1 MSNYES
7 KKSFEGVPPFATATE
22 EEIQVSERF
31 ERGNWFTPIEPKPIY
46 DGYAPAR
53 PFPKLVT
60 EFGQPAPIQ
69 NDKPALWP
77 MVIEDFKNYYG
88 EELIG
93 KTPHL
98 SVVIAD
104 MNSRDQFGRKKYGVP
119 LQMHN
124 GRNAVNDAYE
134 ELLDGAVYLKQAIEE
149 GTNYDKSFQEII
161 YLKKAYEL
169 TFKAISFVSEM
180 VKR

>member
-77 MVIEDFKNYYG
+77 MVIEDFKNLYPNEPEVYASI
-88 EELIG
+88 EIPDRLARA
-93 KTPHL
+93 
-98 SVVIAD
+98 VV
-104 MNSRDQFGRKKYGVP
+104 R
-119 LQMHN
+119 LQICSN
-124 GRNAVNDAYE
+124 
-134 ELLDGAVYLKQAIEE
+134 K
-149 GTNYDKSFQEII
+149 
-161 YLKKAYEL
+161 
-169 TFKAISFVSEM
+169 
-180 VKR
+180 